1 MAKNRAAQ
9 QTTNYKPIGIN
20 TMTDN
25 TELPITANEYLT
37 LNLPN
42 GIEAQVVSLANAG
55 MTALEYVEYV
65 FREGDKPTAIA
76 MNNTNGK
83 LLMEGIEDMPNKRD
97 AELDTPA
104 VMSALAGTRISF
116 NDMISDDH
124 IVIYRKPAPQTL
136 GVSIMD
142 EVNKLLSEVK

>member
-1 MAKNRAAQ
+1 
-9 QTTNYKPIGIN
+9 
-20 TMTDN
+20 MTDN
-25 TELPITANEYLT
+25 TALPITANEYLT

-55 MTALEYVEYV
+55 MTALEYVEQV
-65 FREGDKPTAIA
+65 FKDGDKPTAIA

-83 LLMEGIEDMPNKRD
+83 LLMEGVEDMPNKRD

-104 VMSALAGTRISF
+104 VMSALSGTRISF

-124 IVIYRKPAPQTL
+124 IVIYRKSSTQTL

-142 EVNKLLSEVK
+142 EVNKLLNEVK

>member
-1 MAKNRAAQ
+1 
-9 QTTNYKPIGIN
+9 
-20 TMTDN
+20 MTDN
-25 TELPITANEYLT
+25 TALPITANEYLT

-55 MTALEYVEYV
+55 MTALEYVEHI

-104 VMSALAGTRISF
+104 VMSALSGTRISF
-116 NDMISDDH
+116 NDMISDEH
-124 IVIYRKPAPQTL
+124 IVIYRKPATQTL

>member
-1 MAKNRAAQ
+1 M
-9 QTTNYKPIGIN
+9 P
-20 TMTDN
+20 DN
-25 TELPITANEYLT
+25 TALPMTATEYLT

-42 GIEAQVVSLANAG
+42 GVQAEVVSLANAG
-55 MTALEYVEYV
+55 MTALEYIEQI
-65 FREGDKPTAIA
+65 FKEGDKPTAIA

-124 IVIYRKPAPQTL
+124 IVIYRKPAAQTL

>member
-1 MAKNRAAQ
+1 
-9 QTTNYKPIGIN
+9 
-20 TMTDN
+20 MTDN
-25 TELPITANEYLT
+25 TELPMTATEYLT

-42 GIEAQVVSLANAG
+42 GVQAEVVSLANAG
-55 MTALEYVEYV
+55 MTALEYIEQI
-65 FREGDKPTAIA
+65 FKEGDKPTAIA

-124 IVIYRKPAPQTL
+124 IVIYRKPVAQSM
-136 GVSIMD
+136 SIMSELD
-142 EVNKLLSEVK
+142 QLLIAAGINHSQTGEDHG